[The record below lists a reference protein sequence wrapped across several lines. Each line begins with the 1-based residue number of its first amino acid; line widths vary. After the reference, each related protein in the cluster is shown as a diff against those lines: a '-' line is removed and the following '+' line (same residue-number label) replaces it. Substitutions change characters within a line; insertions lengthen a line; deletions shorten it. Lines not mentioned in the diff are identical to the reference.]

1 MADTR
6 YTPQGKKKK
15 PKIVWQRFMTFLL
28 CVSMVIAFC
37 TFGLKYMMTGRVV
50 QADAAPTDAAPKQ
63 TVSATPLET
72 PAPANVATIS
82 STETTEATPEATP
95 FATVLTEDSENGK
108 WLYEDEAVRIDINR
122 EQPLNMVVAT
132 VAVITPKTDAPV
144 IRTAF
149 ADGAYGANIRARTRD
164 IAASVNAVFAINGD
178 YCGFRS
184 DGIIVRDGVLYR
196 DHATRDALCLFAD
209 GSLRVMTESNMN
221 AQDMIDNQGLCDT
234 WSFGP
239 LLVSGGNVAETF
251 NTDVKGKNP
260 RTALGQRA
268 DGSYVA
274 VVVDGRLSGYSE
286 GMTIQ
291 ELAQYMK
298 DLGCVEAYNLD
309 GGMTSCM
316 YFNGSVISTP
326 CGTANKERSLS
337 DIIYISR
344 AEA

>member
-1 MADTR
+1 
-6 YTPQGKKKK
+6 
-15 PKIVWQRFMTFLL
+15 
-28 CVSMVIAFC
+28 
-37 TFGLKYMMTGRVV
+37 
-50 QADAAPTDAAPKQ
+50 
-63 TVSATPLET
+63 
-72 PAPANVATIS
+72 
-82 STETTEATPEATP
+82 
-95 FATVLTEDSENGK
+95 
-108 WLYEDEAVRIDINR
+108 
-122 EQPLNMVVAT
+122 
-132 VAVITPKTDAPV
+132 
-144 IRTAF
+144 
-149 ADGAYGANIRARTRD
+149 
-164 IAASVNAVFAINGD
+164 
-178 YCGFRS
+178 
-184 DGIIVRDGVLYR
+184 
-196 DHATRDALCLFAD
+196 
-209 GSLRVMTESNMN
+209 MTESNMN

-251 NTDVKGKNP
+251 HTDVRGKNP

-337 DIIYISR
+337 DIIYIGG

>member
-1 MADTR
+1 M
-6 YTPQGKKKK
+6 
-15 PKIVWQRFMTFLL
+15 
-28 CVSMVIAFC
+28 
-37 TFGLKYMMTGRVV
+37 
-50 QADAAPTDAAPKQ
+50 
-63 TVSATPLET
+63 
-72 PAPANVATIS
+72 
-82 STETTEATPEATP
+82 
-95 FATVLTEDSENGK
+95 
-108 WLYEDEAVRIDINR
+108 
-122 EQPLNMVVAT
+122 
-132 VAVITPKTDAPV
+132 
-144 IRTAF
+144 
-149 ADGAYGANIRARTRD
+149 
-164 IAASVNAVFAINGD
+164 
-178 YCGFRS
+178 
-184 DGIIVRDGVLYR
+184 LYR

-251 NTDVKGKNP
+251 HTDVKGKNP

-337 DIIYISR
+337 DIIYIGE

>member
-1 MADTR
+1 M
-6 YTPQGKKKK
+6 
-15 PKIVWQRFMTFLL
+15 
-28 CVSMVIAFC
+28 
-37 TFGLKYMMTGRVV
+37 
-50 QADAAPTDAAPKQ
+50 
-63 TVSATPLET
+63 
-72 PAPANVATIS
+72 
-82 STETTEATPEATP
+82 
-95 FATVLTEDSENGK
+95 TEDSENGK

-144 IRTAF
+144 IHTAF

-164 IAASVNAVFAINGD
+164 IAASVSAVFAINGD

-209 GSLRVMTESNMN
+209 GSPARDDREQHERAGHDRQSGSVRY
-221 AQDMIDNQGLCDT
+221 
-234 WSFGP
+234 
-239 LLVSGGNVAETF
+239 LVLWAAARQRRQCCRNLPYRRQ
-251 NTDVKGKNP
+251 GKNP

-337 DIIYISR
+337 DIIYIGG